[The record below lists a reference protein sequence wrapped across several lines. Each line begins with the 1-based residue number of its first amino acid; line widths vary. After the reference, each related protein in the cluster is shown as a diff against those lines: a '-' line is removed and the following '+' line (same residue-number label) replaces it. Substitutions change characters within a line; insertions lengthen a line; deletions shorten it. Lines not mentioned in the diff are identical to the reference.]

1 MEEIEPA
8 TPSEKFVFPN
18 VVMAEVV
25 SVQSN
30 GNATLK
36 IIVEELK
43 DRNRELCPS
52 RVNIL
57 LPLHNIEEQW
67 GIVALDRIP
76 KCGFRVPGLS
86 VFIPG
91 DVLGRAAP

>member
-36 IIVEELK
+36 IIVEEL
-43 DRNRELCPS
+43 N
-52 RVNIL
+52 
-57 LPLHNIEEQW
+57 
-67 GIVALDRIP
+67 
-76 KCGFRVPGLS
+76 
-86 VFIPG
+86 
-91 DVLGRAAP
+91 